1 MVSMKNNVL
10 VLGDGLLGREL
21 INQTN
26 WDCVSR
32 SKDGFDVNHLDEFIL
47 SNYDIV
53 INCIAH
59 TDTYTEEREDHWNV
73 NCKFV
78 DELIDYCNEHF
89 IKLIHISTD
98 YVYSN
103 SIPFASENDVPV
115 HCNNWYGYTKLLS
128 DGLIQLRSEDYL
140 LIRCSHKPSPFVYDS
155 AWIDY
160 VGNFDY
166 VDTIATLIIDCIN
179 KDLSGVYNVGTDVK
193 TMFDLANETN
203 VVESSF
209 TPSHVPNNLSMDLT
223 KLKSSLP

>member
-1 MVSMKNNVL
+1 MKNNVL

-26 WDCVSR
+26 WDYVSR
-32 SKDGFDVNHLDEFIL
+32 SKDGFDIDHLDEFIL
-47 SNYDIV
+47 SNYNIV
-53 INCIAH
+53 INCISH
-59 TDTYTEEREDHWNV
+59 TDTYDKDRELHWNV

-78 DELIDYCNEHF
+78 DKLIDYCNEHF

>member
-1 MVSMKNNVL
+1 MKNNVL
-10 VLGDGLLGREL
+10 VLGDGLLGGEL
-21 INQTN
+21 IKQSN
-26 WDCVSR
+26 WDYVSR
-32 SKDGFDVNHLDEFIL
+32 SKDGFDINHLDEFIL

-59 TDTYTEEREDHWNV
+59 TDTYTEDREDHWNV

-78 DELIDYCNEHF
+78 DKLIDYCNENF

-140 LIRCSHKPSPFVYDS
+140 LIRCSHKPSPFVYDN

-166 VDTIATLIIDCIN
+166 VGTIATLIIDCVN
-179 KDLSGVYNVGTDVK
+179 KDLSGVYNVGTEVK

-203 VVESSF
+203 VVEPSF

-223 KLKSSLP
+223 KLKSSLS

>member
-1 MVSMKNNVL
+1 MKNNVL

-26 WDCVSR
+26 WDYVSR

-47 SNYDIV
+47 SNYSIV
-53 INCIAH
+53 INCISH
-59 TDTYTEEREDHWNV
+59 TDTYDKDRELHWNV

-78 DELIDYCNEHF
+78 DKLIDYCNEHF

-166 VDTIATLIIDCIN
+166 VDTISSLIIDCVN

-209 TPSHVPNNLSMDLT
+209 TPSHIPNNLSMDLT

>member
-1 MVSMKNNVL
+1 MKNNVL
-10 VLGDGLLGREL
+10 VLGDGLLGGEL
-21 INQTN
+21 IKQST
-26 WDCVSR
+26 WDYVSR
-32 SKDGFDVNHLDEFIL
+32 SKDGFDINHLDEFIL

-59 TDTYTEEREDHWNV
+59 TDTYTEDRELHWNV

-78 DELIDYCNEHF
+78 DKLIDYCNENF

-128 DGLIQLRSEDYL
+128 DGLIQLRSDDYL
-140 LIRCSHKPSPFVYDS
+140 LIRCSHKPSPFVYDN

-166 VDTIATLIIDCIN
+166 VGTIATLIIDCVN
-179 KDLSGVYNVGTDVK
+179 KDLSGVYNVGTEVK

-203 VVESSF
+203 VVEPSF

>member
-10 VLGDGLLGREL
+10 VLCDGLLGREL

-26 WDCVSR
+26 WDYVSR

-78 DELIDYCNEHF
+78 DKLIDYCNEHF

>member
-1 MVSMKNNVL
+1 MKNNVL

-26 WDCVSR
+26 WDYVSR

-140 LIRCSHKPSPFVYDS
+140 LIRCSHKPSPFVYDN

>member
-1 MVSMKNNVL
+1 MVSMRNNVL

-26 WDCVSR
+26 WDYVSR

-53 INCIAH
+53 INCISH
-59 TDTYTEEREDHWNV
+59 TDTYDKDRELHWNV

-78 DELIDYCNEHF
+78 DKLIDYCNEHF

-203 VVESSF
+203 VVEPSF

>member
-1 MVSMKNNVL
+1 MLTTSMSLSYLIMV
-10 VLGDGLLGREL
+10 LLLTVFHIL
-21 INQTN
+21 I
-26 WDCVSR
+26 
-32 SKDGFDVNHLDEFIL
+32 
-47 SNYDIV
+47 
-53 INCIAH
+53 H
-59 TDTYTEEREDHWNV
+59 TIKIEKLHWNV

-78 DELIDYCNEHF
+78 DKLIDYCNEHF

-166 VDTIATLIIDCIN
+166 VDTIASLIIDCVN

>member
-10 VLGDGLLGREL
+10 VLGDGLLGSEL

-26 WDCVSR
+26 WDYVSR

-53 INCIAH
+53 INCISH
-59 TDTYTEEREDHWNV
+59 TDTYDKDRELHWNV

-78 DELIDYCNEHF
+78 DKLIDYCNEHF

-103 SIPFASENDVPV
+103 SIPFASEDDVPV

-166 VDTIATLIIDCIN
+166 VDTIATLIIDCVN

>member
-1 MVSMKNNVL
+1 MKNNVL

-26 WDCVSR
+26 WDYVSR

-53 INCIAH
+53 INCISH
-59 TDTYTEEREDHWNV
+59 TDTYDKDRELHWNV

-78 DELIDYCNEHF
+78 DKLIDYCNEHF

>member
-1 MVSMKNNVL
+1 MKNNVL

-26 WDCVSR
+26 WDYVSR

-59 TDTYTEEREDHWNV
+59 TDTYTEDREDHWNV

-78 DELIDYCNEHF
+78 DKLIDYCNEHF

-140 LIRCSHKPSPFVYDS
+140 LIRCSHKPTPFVYDN

>member
-1 MVSMKNNVL
+1 MKNNVL

-26 WDCVSR
+26 WDYVSR

-78 DELIDYCNEHF
+78 DKLIDYCNEHF

>member
-1 MVSMKNNVL
+1 MKNNVL

-26 WDCVSR
+26 WDYVSR

-47 SNYDIV
+47 SNYSIV

-59 TDTYTEEREDHWNV
+59 TDTYTEDREDHWNV

-78 DELIDYCNEHF
+78 DKLIDYCNEHF

-166 VDTIATLIIDCIN
+166 VDTIASLIIDCVN

-209 TPSHVPNNLSMDLT
+209 TPSHIPNNLSMDLT

>member
-26 WDCVSR
+26 WDYVSR
-32 SKDGFDVNHLDEFIL
+32 SKDGFDIDHLDKFIL

-53 INCIAH
+53 INCISH
-59 TDTYTEEREDHWNV
+59 TDTYDKDRELHWNV

-78 DELIDYCNEHF
+78 DKLIDYCNEHF

-166 VDTIATLIIDCIN
+166 VDTIASLIVDCVN

-203 VVESSF
+203 VVEPSF

>member
-26 WDCVSR
+26 WDYVSR
-32 SKDGFDVNHLDEFIL
+32 SKDGFDINHLDEFIL

-59 TDTYTEEREDHWNV
+59 TDTYTEDREDHWNV

-78 DELIDYCNEHF
+78 DKLIDYCNEHF

>member
-26 WDCVSR
+26 WDYVSR
-32 SKDGFDVNHLDEFIL
+32 SKDGFDINHLDEFIL

-53 INCIAH
+53 INCISH
-59 TDTYTEEREDHWNV
+59 TDTYDKDRELHWNV

-78 DELIDYCNEHF
+78 DKLIDYCNEHF

-140 LIRCSHKPSPFVYDS
+140 LIRCSHKPTPFAYDN

>member
-1 MVSMKNNVL
+1 MKNNVL

-26 WDCVSR
+26 WDYVSR

-78 DELIDYCNEHF
+78 DKLIDYCNEHF

-140 LIRCSHKPSPFVYDS
+140 LIRCSHKPTPFVYDN

>member
-1 MVSMKNNVL
+1 MKNNVL

-26 WDCVSR
+26 WDYVSR

-47 SNYDIV
+47 SNYSIV
-53 INCIAH
+53 INCISH
-59 TDTYTEEREDHWNV
+59 TDTYDKDRELHWNV

-78 DELIDYCNEHF
+78 DKLIDYCNEHF

-166 VDTIATLIIDCIN
+166 VDTIASLIIDCVN

>member
-1 MVSMKNNVL
+1 MKNNVL

-26 WDCVSR
+26 WDYVSR
-32 SKDGFDVNHLDEFIL
+32 SKDGFDIDHLDKFIL

-53 INCIAH
+53 INCISH
-59 TDTYTEEREDHWNV
+59 TDTYDKDRELHWNV

-78 DELIDYCNEHF
+78 DKLIDYCNEHF

-203 VVESSF
+203 VVEPSF

>member
-1 MVSMKNNVL
+1 MKNNVL
-10 VLGDGLLGREL
+10 VLGDGLLGSEL

-26 WDCVSR
+26 WDYVSR

-53 INCIAH
+53 INCISH
-59 TDTYTEEREDHWNV
+59 TDTYDKDRELHWNV

-78 DELIDYCNEHF
+78 DKLIDYCNEHF

-103 SIPFASENDVPV
+103 SIPFASEDDVPV

-166 VDTIATLIIDCIN
+166 VDTIATLIIDCVN

>member
-26 WDCVSR
+26 WDYVSR
-32 SKDGFDVNHLDEFIL
+32 SKDGFDINHLDEFIL

-53 INCIAH
+53 INCISH
-59 TDTYTEEREDHWNV
+59 TDTYDKDRELHWNV

-78 DELIDYCNEHF
+78 DKLIDYCNEHF

>member
-1 MVSMKNNVL
+1 MKNNVL

-26 WDCVSR
+26 WDYVSR

-53 INCIAH
+53 INCISH
-59 TDTYTEEREDHWNV
+59 TDTYDKDRELHWNV

-78 DELIDYCNEHF
+78 DKLIDYCNEHF

-209 TPSHVPNNLSMDLT
+209 TPSHIPNNLSMDLT

>member
-1 MVSMKNNVL
+1 MKNNVL

-26 WDCVSR
+26 WDYVSR
-32 SKDGFDVNHLDEFIL
+32 SKDGFDINHLDEFIL

-53 INCIAH
+53 INCISH
-59 TDTYTEEREDHWNV
+59 TDTYDKDRELHWNV

-78 DELIDYCNEHF
+78 DKLIDYCNEHF

>member
-26 WDCVSR
+26 WDYVSR

-59 TDTYTEEREDHWNV
+59 TDTYTEDREDHWNV

-78 DELIDYCNEHF
+78 DKLIDYCNEHF

>member
-1 MVSMKNNVL
+1 MKNNVL

-26 WDCVSR
+26 WDYVSR

-140 LIRCSHKPSPFVYDS
+140 LIRCSHKPTPFVYDN

-166 VDTIATLIIDCIN
+166 VDTIATLIVDCVN